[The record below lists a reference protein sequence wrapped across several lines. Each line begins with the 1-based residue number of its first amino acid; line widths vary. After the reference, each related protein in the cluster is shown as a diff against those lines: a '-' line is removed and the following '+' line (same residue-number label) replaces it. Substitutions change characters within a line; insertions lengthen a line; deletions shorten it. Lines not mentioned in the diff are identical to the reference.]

1 MSTTEPK
8 TVDIIVGQNV
18 RTIRKAKGLSQSQL
32 GEASGI
38 TFQQVQK
45 YERGTNR
52 ISASTAVAFAQRL
65 HVGLADI
72 FAGVDLA
79 ESDPVQAKIVAER
92 QEVMSHP
99 KALALADAL
108 VELGIDERLIVLK
121 AALGLAEAAINLKGD
136 AD

>member
-1 MSTTEPK
+1 MSTAEPK

-18 RTIRKAKGLSQSQL
+18 RTIRKAKKLTQQQL
-32 GEASGI
+32 GDATGI

-65 HVGLADI
+65 RVGLYDI

-79 ESDPVQAKIVAER
+79 ESDPVQGKIIAER

-99 KALALADAL
+99 KAMALADAL
-108 VELGIDERLIVLK
+108 VELAPQKRLMVLN
-121 AALGLAEAAINLKGD
+121 AALSLAETAIGLNGD